1 MEELRNFWNEEDG
14 MGTVELVLIIAALVA
29 IALLFRNRII
39 SFITTALENVFG
51 DQTMQGTHVS

>member
-14 MGTVELVLIIAALVA
+14 LGTVELVLIIAALVA
-29 IALLFRNRII
+29 LALLFRNRII